1 MFTISSPLRNSII
14 GKTLILILFSTLL
27 LGCKKDKAGS
37 PDSET
42 TQAEAA
48 DETVAPFD
56 WKGANLYFLLTDR
69 FHNGNPDN
77 DMNFGRT
84 EPTGTL
90 RGFRGGDIRGITEKI
105 REGYFSELG
114 VNAIWFTPVV
124 EQIHGGTDEGTGFT
138 YAFHGYWTKD
148 WTALDPNFG
157 TMEDLAELVQVAHEK
172 GIRIVMDAV
181 INHTGPVT
189 GQDPQWPDSWVRTEP
204 KCQYDSYENAVRCTL
219 VDNLPDVK
227 TESDEDVALP
237 EALVNKWK
245 AEGRYEREIAELD
258 EFFAQT
264 GYPRAPKYYIIK
276 WLTDFIRDFGI
287 DGFRADTVR
296 HIEEEVWAAFK
307 DECNR
312 AFADWKNDNPDLV
325 LDDNSFYT
333 VGEVYDYD
341 IISSGQ
347 FFDFGD
353 VKVNYYEHG
362 FDSMINFEFK
372 KSAEQ
377 DYETIFSTYSA
388 AVNDSASTIQV
399 LNYLT
404 SHDDSTPFDKE
415 RKRTL
420 ETATKLLLSPGTSQI
435 YYGDES
441 ARTLIVEGTQG
452 DATLRSDMNWGDIE
466 SDEQTQALLA
476 HWQKLGK
483 FRRDHPAVG
492 AGHHARISEAPYV
505 FTRHYAAGDF
515 TDQVVIGLDLEAGAK
530 ELPVGEV
537 FEEGAELIDAYSGT
551 RARVIDAKVSMDTP
565 FGIVLLEKS

>member
-1 MFTISSPLRNSII
+1 MSRLYSVLRINII
-14 GKTLILILFSTLL
+14 GKTLLFTLL
-27 LGCKKDKAGS
+27 AGIIAGCEKKDHGS
-37 PDSET
+37 SDTDSALAVET
-42 TQAEAA
+42 GESA
-48 DETVAPFD
+48 VPFD

-69 FHNGNPDN
+69 FNNGDPAN
-77 DMNFGRT
+77 DLNYDRT

-105 REGYFSELG
+105 KEGYFSDLG

-138 YAFHGYWTKD
+138 YAFHGYWTRD

-157 TMEDLAELVQVAHEK
+157 TMEDLAELVQAAHSR

-189 GQDPQWPDSWVRTEP
+189 AEDPQWPDNWVRTEP
-204 KCQYDSYENAVRCTL
+204 KCEYDSYETAVRCTL
-219 VDNLPDVK
+219 VDNLPDIK
-227 TESDEDVALP
+227 TESDEAVALP
-237 EALVNKWK
+237 EELVNKWK

-307 DECNR
+307 NECNK
-312 AFADWKNDNPDLV
+312 AFEDWKNDNPELV
-325 LDDNSFYT
+325 LDDNGFYT

-341 IISSGQ
+341 IISSGK

-388 AVNDSASTIQV
+388 VVNDSASGLQV

-404 SHDDSTPFDKE
+404 SHDDGTPFDKE
-415 RKRTL
+415 RKRTM
-420 ETATKLLLSPGTSQI
+420 ETATKLLLAPGTSQI

-441 ARTLIVEGTQG
+441 ARTLVVEGAQG
-452 DATLRSDMNWGDIE
+452 DATLRSDMNWEDIE
-466 SDEQTQALLA
+466 KDEQTQMLLA

-483 FRRDHPAVG
+483 FRRDHPSVG

-505 FTRHYAAGDF
+505 FRRDYAFGDF
-515 TDQVVIGLDLEAGAK
+515 KDQVVIGLDLEPGLK
-530 ELPVGEV
+530 ELSVGDA

-551 RARVIDAKVSMDTP
+551 RVKVSDAKVSLDTP
-565 FGIVLLEKS
+565 FGIVLLQKS